1 MEQYKINLNALGSL
15 PLYGLPNFVQSLI
28 GEVAERLRTPPEYVT
43 ATLFA
48 VASIAAGKDWE
59 IKLGDFSNRLHNYY
73 LLIGNSG
80 TGKSTAFDVLA
91 APLIDLQ
98 CELRKQYKA
107 ALANYKIAEKAAKAA
122 SKANKGEDPVSLP
135 SRPKEQSIYV
145 DDVTPE
151 RRWAILE
158 DSPKG
163 LLWNGD
169 ELPTILKDP
178 TGRNRKAPD
187 VDAQIRAWNGSYLE
201 KSTITGGT
209 NAIEKPFLVII
220 GGIQPKR
227 IATIFAD
234 DEYISSGYL
243 QRYLLFWAETAS
255 AAPSIFDT
263 AETPS
268 INPQMLTEWRYLFKN
283 LYYYPQPL
291 EIAPSDEA
299 AAIYRDW
306 KVLTAQ
312 MQTRGDI
319 AAEIWGKLHRHALR
333 LAGLAQ
339 ILNLVCGEAS
349 GEKISPKVMQWAC
362 DCTFYF
368 FAQQLKAISA
378 IQAGKESQPS
388 RAAFNGAPPTKAAAI
403 ASLLKVCGTPRKPDG
418 KPMNSKELAAL
429 LGISRPTLAEA
440 QRLAAK

>member
-1 MEQYKINLNALGSL
+1 MEQYKINLNALGAL

-48 VASIAAGKDWE
+48 VSSIAAGKDWE
-59 IKLGDFSNRLHNYY
+59 VKFGDYSNRLHNYY

-98 CELRKQYKA
+98 CDLRKQYKA
-107 ALANYKIAEKAAKAA
+107 ALADYRIAEKAA
-122 SKANKGEDPVSLP
+122 SKAKKGEAPVSLP
-135 SRPKEQSIYV
+135 ARPKEQSIYV

-169 ELPTILKDP
+169 EIPTIQKDP

-234 DEYISSGYL
+234 EEYISSGYL
-243 QRYLLFWAETAS
+243 QRYLLFWPEAPS
-255 AAPSIFDT
+255 LAPSIYDT

-268 INPQMLTEWRYLFKN
+268 INPQMLTEWQYLFKN

-299 AAIYRDW
+299 AAIYRAW

-333 LAGLAQ
+333 LAGLAH

-349 GEKISPKVMQWAC
+349 GAAISPKVMQWAC
-362 DCTFYF
+362 DSAFYF

-378 IQAGKESQPS
+378 IQAGRLSQPS
-388 RAAFNGAPPTKAAAI
+388 AASKPPSKAAAI
-403 ASLLKVCGTPRKPDG
+403 AQLLKLCGTPTKPDG
-418 KPMNSKELAAL
+418 SPMNGKELAAL
-429 LGISRPTLAEA
+429 FGISRPTLQEA
-440 QRLAAK
+440 QRIAAK